1 MAARSREEPLDSQRA
16 SPVMKHKP
24 YNEPTEVT
32 AEDGEVHLDGP
43 DGVDVSMT
51 PEAAL
56 ETSDRL
62 LSGGLKAQGQMVEA
76 TRRGLKVEYEGD

>member
-1 MAARSREEPLDSQRA
+1 MT
-16 SPVMKHKP
+16 MKDKP
-24 YNEPTEVT
+24 YDKPSGVT
-32 AEDGEVHLDGP
+32 AAGGEVHLDGP

-62 LSGGLKAQGQMVEA
+62 LSRGLKAQGQMVEA
-76 TRRGLKVEYEGD
+76 EKLIKK